1 MGYMGKKSLG
11 SVVVLFVVAFAAEG
25 AEATRKTKNVVVIVS
40 DGLRWQEVFGGAD
53 AAYVTEENGVEDIAA
68 FRKEF
73 WRETPEARRAA
84 VLPFFW
90 TVVAKRGQL
99 YGDRRAGSPA
109 RDVNGLDFSYPGY
122 NEILTGASD
131 PRLNTNDPVPNP
143 NVSVFEWL
151 NGMPEFRGRVAAFT
165 TWSVFPA
172 IFNTKRSGLPVWGG
186 WDPVKIG
193 PQPNTLDRLL
203 ATTTRLWAD
212 NVWDS
217 FMQIAL
223 VEYVKEKRPRV
234 LFVGYGE
241 TDEWAHSRRYDLYLA
256 SARQV
261 DRFIAELWEA
271 MQALPEYR
279 DATTFIV
286 TTDHGRGRTPLDWK
300 DHDREVPGS
309 DEIWIG
315 VLGPDTSPLGHR
327 RNAALVTQSQIA
339 ATVAALLGRDYRAEF
354 PKAAQPLAEAIRSG
368 SGR

>member
-1 MGYMGKKSLG
+1 MRVKS
-11 SVVVLFVVAFAAEG
+11 FATAMLMLAAASLAAGG
-25 AEATRKTKNVVVIVS
+25 APVRKTQNVVVIVS

-53 AAYVTEENGVEDIAA
+53 PAFATEENGVEDIAA
-68 FRKEF
+68 FRREF
-73 WRETPEARRAA
+73 WRETAEARRAA

-90 TVVAKRGQL
+90 TVVANQGQL
-99 YGDRRAGSPA
+99 YGDRRSGSPA

-122 NEILTGASD
+122 NEILTGAAD

-186 WDPVKIG
+186 WDPERIG
-193 PQPNTLDRLL
+193 RQPDSLNRLL

-223 VEYVKEKRPRV
+223 VEYLKDKKPRV

-261 DRFIAELWEA
+261 DRFIAELWET
-271 MQALPEYR
+271 MQAMPEYR
-279 DATTFIV
+279 DSTTFIV
-286 TTDHGRGRTPLDWK
+286 TTDHGRGRTPRDWK

-309 DEIWIG
+309 DEIWIA
-315 VLGPDTSPLGHR
+315 VLGPDTPPLGHR
-327 RNAALVTQSQIA
+327 RNAAPVTQSQIA
-339 ATVAALLGRDYRAEF
+339 ATVAALLGRDYRADV
-354 PKAAQPLAEAIRSG
+354 PKAAQPLTDAIRLG
-368 SGR
+368 SAR